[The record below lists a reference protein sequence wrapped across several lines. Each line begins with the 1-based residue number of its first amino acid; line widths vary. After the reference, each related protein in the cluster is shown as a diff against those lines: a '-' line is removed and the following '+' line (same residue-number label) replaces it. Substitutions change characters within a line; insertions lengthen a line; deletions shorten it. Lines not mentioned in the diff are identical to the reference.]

1 MLCKQ
6 VLIREG
12 TIQPFFKNKQW
23 SRKQLFALL
32 KGNKLSFRVPDPNP
46 CPWHAPQLQA
56 ISGKLLCFKAL
67 GMHPDSGG
75 PSLPF
80 CPQLTVSLS
89 SCGKNPLPW
98 LTALTLET
106 KMPLREGSQKG
117 HVSTVCILF
126 VPSPSPTLHSLK
138 HGLLEDR
145 TWMLKVML
153 LRKVHWSTFTTI
165 IKQTRGRLID
175 DKEEI
180 LAEDAAQWWSTH

>member
-12 TIQPFFKNKQW
+12 TIQH
-23 SRKQLFALL
+23 SL
-32 KGNKLSFRVPDPNP
+32 KAN
-46 CPWHAPQLQA
+46 
-56 ISGKLLCFKAL
+56 SGAENSCLLCWRKINFPSGFPTQTPAL
-67 GMHPDSGG
+67 DMHPNFR
-75 PSLPF
+75 PF
-80 CPQLTVSLS
+80 LGSSYASKLWACILTQEDPPFLS
-89 SCGKNPLPW
+89 VLSW
-98 LTALTLET
+98 LSKFLWKEPIALTLET